1 MCGVDKM
8 PWIKSNIDPDIIYND
23 GFPHLKSNDGKTYPL
38 RVKANPD
45 TGNFDYYWK
54 GGGNGF
60 NGAGIGGDVLMFQAA
75 PQVNPG
81 GGRITAE
88 FIIDDPNNNFKFKDF
103 FTGAQEKN
111 NFNIFEKI
119 KQEIYSKAS
128 ASQREKLDKIPAYS
142 GYKQEAPPPPDKPPG
157 QSGDDT
163 SDQSGSGASSSTGGS
178 PAVFDTQKEY
188 NEKFQTDKEYKSGF
202 LHYPI
207 NMDPGQDRIV
217 IVQRRYER
225 PDVLNESGGIDLS
238 KIIAGAFSK
247 ERFPREI
254 PLTKILGTVV
264 LPMPNDISETNVTA
278 WGEDSLSSLAALVG
292 GGALGGVS
300 SLAQGKVPETIEEIK
315 SVLGQILGSN
325 TGANETVKQLLALNA
340 AAAVTQKLGIN
351 INPEAF
357 RSRITGTAINPNL
370 ELLFQGPKLRSFGF
384 QFKMTPRSDKEA
396 RNIRYILKFFKKG
409 MAPKRSTTDASGSY
423 FLGAPNVFDIYFRS
437 SEKTSND
444 LKSIGKI
451 KTCALQ
457 QCAINYT
464 PDGFYAAFNDQKA
477 GGSQPISVTM
487 QLAFTELTPIY
498 NDNYDESDENSVGF
512 DNLENIS
519 YGEPSRQDP
528 GGGDTSPPGPSRGG
542 TSGPASPT
550 RPFTPGGSTN
560 VPGLDFNPNTPGNS
574 PVLGPG
580 GVRGV

>member
-1 MCGVDKM
+1 MASAGYWDTAKTDVPVGPIQVKIKELYNTDWKKLNVTGTANSAVKSIEYSINSSGVVLFRYKTNETTDFRVVNSIQSIADDVYVAQIGYSTKTTEL
-8 PWIKSNIDPDIIYND
+8 IKSRLQND
-23 GFPHLKSNDGKTYPL
+23 LNSLATQNS
-38 RVKANPD
+38 
-45 TGNFDYYWK
+45 
-54 GGGNGF
+54 
-60 NGAGIGGDVLMFQAA
+60 A
-75 PQVNPG
+75 PVPETQP
-81 GGRITAE
+81 T
-88 FIIDDPNNNFKFKDF
+88 
-103 FTGAQEKN
+103 
-111 NFNIFEKI
+111 
-119 KQEIYSKAS
+119 
-128 ASQREKLDKIPAYS
+128 
-142 GYKQEAPPPPDKPPG
+142 PPDNSPG
-157 QSGDDT
+157 EQSTTSPGSPTSFEIT
-163 SDQSGSGASSSTGGS
+163 SD
-178 PAVFDTQKEY
+178 
-188 NEKFQTDKEYKSGF
+188 KFQTDGAYKPGF

-217 IVQRRYER
+217 IVQSRYER
-225 PDVLNESGGIDLS
+225 PDVLNKSGGIDLN

-247 ERFPREI
+247 ERAF
-254 PLTKILGTVV
+254 TKNLGTVV

-292 GGALGGVS
+292 GAALGTVTG
-300 SLAQGKVPETIEEIK
+300 LADFNLESAITAATTAAGNA
-315 SVLGQILGSN
+315 LGRD
-325 TGANETVKQLLALNA
+325 TAANEIVKQLLALNA
-340 AAAVTQKLGIN
+340 AAAVTQKFGIN

-384 QFKMTPRSDKEA
+384 QFKMTPRSEKEA
-396 RNIRYILKFFKKG
+396 QNIRYILKFFKKG

-423 FLGAPNVFDIYFRS
+423 FLGAPNVFNIYFRS
-437 SEKTSND
+437 SDKTSD
-444 LKSIGKI
+444 SLKSIGKI

-464 PDGFYAAFNDQKA
+464 PDGFYSAFNDSLA

-498 NDNYDESDENSVGF
+498 NDNYDESDENSIGF

-519 YGEPSRQDP
+519 YGEPPKKDT
-528 GGGDTSPPGPSRGG
+528 GGGDVSPSGPPRGG

-560 VPGLDFNPNTPGNS
+560 VPVLDFDPNAPGNS

-580 GVRGV
+580 GVRGI